1 MGNPTEHIEKAIQ
14 GLEAE
19 RDRIVK
25 AILELR
31 TTLAAMNNGGSG
43 VLAEGGGK
51 KGFQRKYEVN
61 AEELIKRIGRANRSP
76 LTVEQIFEMLT
87 AQGYA
92 FKKTTVGVNVR
103 HLHEKG
109 DARRVKAPKGSG
121 FTFAYVFPVPQ
132 PIKEESDQ
140 LGRTN
145 A

>member
-25 AILELR
+25 AIVELR
-31 TTLAAMNNGGSG
+31 TTLASMNNGGSG
-43 VLAEGGGK
+43 AVAEGGGK

-61 AEELIKRIGRANRSP
+61 AEELIQRVGRASRSP
-76 LTVEQIFEMLT
+76 LTVDQIFETLT
-87 AQGYA
+87 GQGYT

-103 HLHEKG
+103 HLYDKG
-109 DARRVKAPKGSG
+109 EARRVKAPKGSG
-121 FTFAYVFPVPQ
+121 FTYAYLFPLPPPMKEGIDQ
-132 PIKEESDQ
+132 P
-140 LGRTN
+140 GRTD